1 MRQHYIMTILTHLF
15 IIKSLTLKAVLELDL
30 CDTPNE
36 TFDIDKY
43 IDIMTS
49 FVKTQFVQFVLCMT
63 YLS

>member
-1 MRQHYIMTILTHLF
+1 MTKLTHLV

-30 CDTPNE
+30 CVTPNE

-49 FVKTQFVQFVLCMT
+49 FVKTQFVQFVLRMT